1 MAEEVGQ
8 EVLAQ
13 VDLLIRQGSDC
24 AFTLLFSEE
33 DGTGTIVQDFTGWS
47 ARSQLR
53 RKVGG
58 DLWHALTVGDGLTLT
73 HDAGVLTVAGL
84 IPHGVTEDPAWNSRR
99 QGVWDVELIRADGWV
114 IPLAAGEVRV
124 DPDVTREVA

>member
-33 DGTGTIVQDFTGWS
+33 DDAGTIVQDFTGWS
-47 ARSQLR
+47 ARSQIR

-58 DLWHALTVGDGLTLT
+58 EVWHEMTPGDGLTLT
-73 HDAGVLTVAGL
+73 HDAGVLSIAGL
-84 IPHGVTEDPAWNSRR
+84 IPHEVTEDPAWNTRKV
-99 QGVWDVELIRADGWV
+99 GVWDVELIRADGWV
-114 IPLAAGEVRV
+114 IPLAAGAVKI
-124 DPDVTREVA
+124 DPDVTREDA

>member
-33 DGTGTIVQDFTGWS
+33 DGQGTIVQDFTGWS

-58 DLWHALTVGDGLTLT
+58 DIWHELTVGNGLTLT
-73 HDAGVLTVAGL
+73 HDAGVLSVAGL
-84 IPHGVTEDPAWNSRR
+84 ISHAVTEDPAWNARNS
-99 QGVWDVELIRADGWV
+99 GAWDVELIRADGWV
-114 IPLAAGEVRV
+114 IPLAAGAVRV
-124 DPDVTREVA
+124 DHDVTREAA

>member
-8 EVLAQ
+8 EVLAR
-13 VDLLIRQGSDC
+13 VDLLVRQGSDC

-33 DGTGTIVQDFTGWS
+33 DEQGTIVQDFTGWS

-58 DLWHALTVGDGLTLT
+58 EIWHELAVGAGLTLT

-84 IPHGVTEDPAWNSRR
+84 IPHAVTEDPAWNARNV
-99 QGVWDVELIRADGWV
+99 GAWDIELVRADGWV
-114 IPLAAGEVRV
+114 IPLAAGAVRV
-124 DPDVTREVA
+124 DHDVTREAA

>member
-24 AFTLLFSEE
+24 AFVLQYSEE
-33 DGTGTIVQDFTGWS
+33 DGAGTIPQDFAGWS

-58 DLWHALTVGDGLTLT
+58 DVWHELAVGDGLTLT
-73 HDAGVLTVAGL
+73 HDAGVLSVAGL
-84 IPHGVTEDPAWNSRR
+84 IPHAVTEAEVWNTRKV
-99 QGVWDVELIRADGWV
+99 GVWDVELIRADGWV
-114 IPLAAGEVRV
+114 IPLVAGAVKV